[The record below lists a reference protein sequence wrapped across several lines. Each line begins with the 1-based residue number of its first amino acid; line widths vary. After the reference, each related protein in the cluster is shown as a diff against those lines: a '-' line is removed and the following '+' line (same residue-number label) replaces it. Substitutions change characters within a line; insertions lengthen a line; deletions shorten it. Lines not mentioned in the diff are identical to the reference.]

1 MGREIRPHK
10 IAFYSH
16 ISNAYLRSMNWKR
29 RLYYAL
35 SPKMRRLA
43 RRLYYYP
50 VDLYEGISGKRDEIT
65 PPKGKI
71 FIGPGDFK
79 RLGEKLT
86 QDFIRYGGLQ
96 NQHRVLDIGCGIGR
110 IAIPL
115 TKFLSKEGSYEGF
128 DIVEDGIDWCSE
140 RITPK
145 FPNFKFK
152 HIPLR
157 NDLYNLTT
165 NSQAA
170 QFVFPYDSNQFDF
183 IILTSVFTH
192 MQDKEVENYLKEI
205 ARVLKIGGK
214 CFATFFIIDE
224 ASREYLGQTDK
235 PFFTHDYGHYL
246 LHDSTV
252 KDANIAFT
260 KSYID
265 QISSQAGLKISA
277 FHPGWW
283 AGRDKSASVDFQ
295 DVLIFEKASN

>member
-1 MGREIRPHK
+1 
-10 IAFYSH
+10 
-16 ISNAYLRSMNWKR
+16 MNWKR

-35 SPKMRRLA
+35 SPKMRRIA
-43 RRLYYYP
+43 RRVYYFP
-50 VDLYEGISGKRDEIT
+50 VDVFEGISGKRDAIT

-86 QDFIRYGGLQ
+86 RDFIQYGGLQ
-96 NQHRVLDIGCGIGR
+96 AHHHVLDIGCGIGR

-115 TKFLSKEGSYEGF
+115 TKFLNKDGAYEGF
-128 DIVEDGIDWCSE
+128 DIVEEGIDWCST

-145 FPNFKFK
+145 FPNFRFK

-157 NDLYNLTT
+157 NDLYNLGTDT
-165 NSQAA
+165 QAA
-170 QFVFPYDSNQFDF
+170 QFVFPYADNQFDF

-192 MQDKEVENYLKEI
+192 MQDKEVENYLNEI
-205 ARVLKIGGK
+205 SRVLKKGGK

-224 ASREYLGQTDK
+224 ASRKYLGQTDQA
-235 PFFTHDYGHYL
+235 FFTHDFGHYW
-246 LHDSTV
+246 LHDDKV

-265 QISSQAGLKISA
+265 QISAKAGLQIAA

-283 AGRDKSASVDFQ
+283 AGRDRSVCVDFQ
-295 DVLIFEKASN
+295 DVIIFEKHSN